1 MRKGLRKWK
10 ERVLIV
16 GLGHFP
22 ASHYNVRC
30 QWMMRTLRVVTGSR
44 WGDERL
50 MDESAVRSPCWPLI
64 GLRVATLASD
74 WSLSIACVPWPWWG
88 GVPSPGRGLAPGMR
102 LAQCSVSQCS
112 ICSMFPHS
120 HVSRPTLCS
129 RRGTQ
134 ALHKVP
140 SAPCSR
146 DQINSAI
153 SRPADKSPRR
163 YTSPLYCI
171 WGDPRS
177 SDNKPR
183 GRVFSLPSILSDW
196 YVSLRVVIL
205 YPQKCDQ

>member
-1 MRKGLRKWK
+1 MSD
-10 ERVLIV
+10 V
-16 GLGHFP
+16 
-22 ASHYNVRC
+22 
-30 QWMMRTLRVVTGSR
+30 SR
-44 WGDERL
+44 WWGHRGWSLARGEGMRD
-50 MDESAVRSPCWPLI
+50 STGWVSSPQPM
-64 GLRVATLASD
+64 LASD
-74 WSLSIACVPWPWWG
+74 WPPSGDTGLWLVTEHRMCAVTMVS

-102 LAQCSVSQCS
+102 PAQCSVSQCS

-153 SRPADKSPRR
+153 SRPADKSARR
-163 YTSPLYCI
+163 YI

-205 YPQKCDQ
+205 YPQKCAQ